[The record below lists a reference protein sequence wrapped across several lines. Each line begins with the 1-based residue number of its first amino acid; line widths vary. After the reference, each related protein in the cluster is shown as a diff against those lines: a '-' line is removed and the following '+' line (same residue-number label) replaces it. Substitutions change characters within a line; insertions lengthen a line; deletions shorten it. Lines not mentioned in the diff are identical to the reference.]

1 MYNFVL
7 PALIAAVGWGIS
19 PFFEKVVVKETD
31 FQTAL
36 VFKGIFTGIFGI
48 ILFLVN
54 VKHFLKI
61 KNKFEIIK
69 KKKVPL
75 LVLSFTSVIFS
86 YIIGNIA
93 YLMALGKNNN
103 ATLLVP
109 LVAYVMP
116 LIIMIFI
123 SYFVTH
129 EKINLRMIIGI
140 IITIFGI
147 IFTLI
152 NKDS

>member
-19 PFFEKVVVKETD
+19 PFFEKIVVKQTD

-36 VFKGIFTGIFGI
+36 VFKGIFYGIFGL

-54 VKHFLKI
+54 AKHFLKI
-61 KNKFEIIK
+61 KDKFEIIK
-69 KKKVPL
+69 KRKVSL
-75 LVLSFTSVIFS
+75 LVLSLISVIFS
-86 YIIGNIA
+86 YIVGNVA
-93 YLMALGKNNN
+93 YLIALGKNNN

-116 LIIMIFI
+116 LIFMTMI
-123 SYFVTH
+123 SYFVTND
-129 EKINLRMIIGI
+129 KINMRMIIGMV
-140 IITIFGI
+140 ITIFGI
-147 IFTLI
+147 IFTLM
-152 NKDS
+152 NKE